1 MSDAIERQLAA
12 ASKGYMSKEEYK
24 RKREE
29 LEQEAAMAHARK
41 SMPLPPDAQAEAAK
55 KKKVK
60 KQKPPT
66 GSLSF
71 GDDLE
76 GEAEPSPRA
85 QPKKMGK
92 CTNVDVSF
100 LKKNEREEHEAAL
113 AQERAMRE
121 YLQFQQRAKQ
131 ESITLNYTFRSEATQ
146 RELPNA
152 VHRGS
157 VTVLKG
163 LTAVRCHAPCADD
176 IQVHARAWAH
186 ELTFRNSGAVDGDAV
201 DRVTGSEAKVPL
213 EARRG
218 TSGAVRTMRDGE
230 KRRRAGCKASVI
242 VGRCSG
248 GAAARTRAGQRWGGT
263 LCAEADAYE
272 RLPGGSRVSAPAR
285 SHLRGSVAG
294 APVRESGS
302 RWEATI

>member
-163 LTAVRCHAPCADD
+163 LTAEEVARLVRADVEKLGD
-176 IQVHARAWAH
+176 KFKLLQVAGKKEERDLMFVAGANGMTIGCFIIPLALSLV
-186 ELTFRNSGAVDGDAV
+186 ELSFKKWEEGTPLLDDFKAGIVVTERRWYEQMRHTFPYSQWTVFDPHKTYSQREFIANRNSGSGVDPSYRKGNTV
-201 DRVTGSEAKVPL
+201 SKRTG
-213 EARRG
+213 R
-218 TSGAVRTMRDGE
+218 
-230 KRRRAGCKASVI
+230 
-242 VGRCSG
+242 
-248 GAAARTRAGQRWGGT
+248 
-263 LCAEADAYE
+263 
-272 RLPGGSRVSAPAR
+272 
-285 SHLRGSVAG
+285 
-294 APVRESGS
+294 
-302 RWEATI
+302 